1 MRILE
6 RIEQIHAIGVHRPG
20 YSPAEDEAHALAARW
35 LAEAGLAVEVDAAG
49 NLIGRRGAARV
60 WTGSHLD
67 SVPNG
72 GRYDGVLGVLAGI
85 EAAERLPEA
94 ALAVVAFRAEETGPL
109 GSKQLTE
116 RPDAFVELHIEQGPV
131 LERAGEPV
139 GVVTAIAGQAR
150 GAVVFQGRADHAG
163 TTPMDARD
171 DALVKAARFVLH
183 VGSCP
188 RDGAVATVGYAT
200 VEPNAVNVVPA
211 RVTVSV
217 DARAPSAELL
227 DELVSAI
234 GSGYDFE
241 PTSRLEPVAMSGAP
255 FEVLSAL
262 LPDAPRLVSGAGH
275 DAMVLAAAGVPT
287 AMLFVRSLNGGAS
300 HSPDELTSDEDIA
313 LAVDALTDT
322 LRRLASAD
330 GTCPR
335 GRTGARH
342 WNKTVSVHSRRM
354 PLRASLRAPE
364 PGRSSR
370 RTGVQVPG
378 AEPKVCRFVH
388 RRPEARE
395 ALSSR

>member
-1 MRILE
+1 MRIIE
-6 RIEQIHAIGVHRPG
+6 RIEQIHAIGADRPG
-20 YSPAEDEAHALAARW
+20 YSPLEDEAHALAAGW
-35 LAEAGLAVEVDAAG
+35 MAEAGLAVEVDGAG
-49 NLIGRRGAARV
+49 NLIGRRSAARV

-85 EAAERLPEA
+85 EAAGRLPEA

-139 GVVTAIAGQAR
+139 GIVTAIAGQAR
-150 GAVVFQGRADHAG
+150 GSVVFHGRADHAG
-163 TTPMDARD
+163 TMPMDARD

-188 RDGAVATVGYAT
+188 RDGAVATVGYVT

-234 GSGYDFE
+234 GSGYDFD
-241 PTSRLEPVAMSGAP
+241 PTSRFEPVAMSGAP
-255 FEVLSAL
+255 FDALSAL

-275 DAMVLAAAGVPT
+275 DAMVLAAAGIPT

-300 HSPDELTSDEDIA
+300 HSPDELSSAEDIA
-313 LAVDALTDT
+313 VAVDALTET
-322 LRRLASAD
+322 LRRL
-330 GTCPR
+330 
-335 GRTGARH
+335 
-342 WNKTVSVHSRRM
+342 TV
-354 PLRASLRAPE
+354 
-364 PGRSSR
+364 G
-370 RTGVQVPG
+370 
-378 AEPKVCRFVH
+378 
-388 RRPEARE
+388 
-395 ALSSR
+395 